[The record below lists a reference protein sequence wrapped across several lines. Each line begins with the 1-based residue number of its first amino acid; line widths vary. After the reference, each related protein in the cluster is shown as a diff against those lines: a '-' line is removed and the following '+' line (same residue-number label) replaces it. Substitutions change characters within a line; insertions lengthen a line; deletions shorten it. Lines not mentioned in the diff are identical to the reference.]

1 MRNKNKNSAHFNHP
15 DWSIEAYDLTREFIE
30 TNETFPNNT
39 IFVGANYNK
48 GYISFDRLVKKIIEL
63 GGEVIFK
70 SSTYN
75 LGPRKVYYFVDD
87 RYYIFENVHY
97 RKHDN
102 FIGVN
107 DDEKGKLMSIVGSL
121 TVMHKEEVL
130 DKSVVDIIEGCLLKT
145 ETVPMIGIISRD
157 QSGFFLNEIKMEADV
172 SNELNLHYGS
182 TFDKFHEKLLEKLIN
197 TNKGL
202 TLLHGDPGTGKSSYI
217 RKLIYDLK
225 QETNKKIIIV
235 PNNLIGYLVDPE
247 FNTFLLDTIESYQY
261 DDEEYG
267 EFSEDG
273 DDDTEDENILNG
285 MILILEDAESVLLK
299 RERGDS
305 NQGTSN
311 ILNLTD
317 GLLNDIF
324 GIQVI
329 CTYNT
334 SDDNIDPA
342 VMRSKRLIAK
352 RNFKKLSIENSKK
365 LAIHLGVPDVKLIT
379 KTMSVADIYSM
390 LDKESEDILIQKDD
404 SDVEIGFKI

>member
-1 MRNKNKNSAHFNHP
+1 MRNKNKNSANFNHP
-15 DWSIEAYDLTREFIE
+15 DWNIEAYDLTREFIE

-39 IFVGANYNK
+39 VFVGANYNK
-48 GYISFDRLVKKIIEL
+48 GYISFDRLIKKINEL
-63 GGEVIFK
+63 GGDVIFK

-75 LGPRKVYYFVDD
+75 LGPRKVYYFLDN
-87 RYYIFENVHY
+87 RYFIFENVHY
-97 RKHDN
+97 RKYDN
-102 FIGVN
+102 FIDVN
-107 DDEKGKLMSIVGSL
+107 EDEKGKLMSIVGTL
-121 TVMHKEEVL
+121 TVMHKEEIL
-130 DKSVVDIIEGCLLKT
+130 DKSVIDIIEGCLLKS

-172 SNELNLHYGS
+172 SSELNLHYGNN
-182 TFDKFHEKLLEKLIN
+182 FDKFHEKLLGKLIN
-197 TNKGL
+197 TSKGL

-261 DDEEYG
+261 DEEEYG
-267 EFSEDG
+267 EFSDD
-273 DDDTEDENILNG
+273 DDDTEEENILKG

-324 GIQVI
+324 GIQI
-329 CTYNT
+329 IATYNT
-334 SDDNIDPA
+334 TDDNIDPA
-342 VMRSKRLIAK
+342 IMRSKRLVAK
-352 RNFKKLSIENSKK
+352 RNFAKLSVEQAKK
-365 LAIHLGVPDVKLIT
+365 LAVHIGVPESEIK
-379 KTMSVADIYSM
+379 KTMSVADVYS
-390 LDKESEDILIQKDD
+390 LLEKETEDILIQKNDKGTGL
-404 SDVEIGFKI
+404 GFNIT